1 MKVIFK
7 NKKFVV
13 NEKVVV
19 CIVDTH
25 LTYDRANYD
34 TLETATILSLS
45 KKRNDMNNQHPAF
58 QTMHFK
64 GVAKC
69 KEGDTFNERTG
80 KIIAEKRA
88 MIKAYGYYKKFI
100 KDCCKELEKNLDKF
114 NAFQR
119 DLENKENYIDTELTS
134 MLMEVES

>member
-13 NEKVVV
+13 NEKAVV
-19 CIVDTH
+19 CIIDAYLDYSGPYAISVESSTVKS
-25 LTYDRANYD
+25 
-34 TLETATILSLS
+34 IGF
-45 KKRNDMNNQHPAF
+45 KRFEMNNQRPDLHNL
-58 QTMHFK
+58 HFK

-88 MIKAYGYYKKFI
+88 MIKAYCYYKKFI
-100 KDCCKELEKNLDKF
+100 KDCCNELENNLDRF

-119 DLENKENYIDTELTS
+119 DLVNKENYIDTELTS
-134 MLMEVES
+134 MLMEV

>member
-1 MKVIFK
+1 MKVVFK

-13 NEKVVV
+13 NEKAVV
-19 CIVDTH
+19 CIIDTYLDYSDPYAVSVESSTVKSISFKRFEMNH
-25 LTYDRANYD
+25 QRPDCQ
-34 TLETATILSLS
+34 IL
-45 KKRNDMNNQHPAF
+45 
-58 QTMHFK
+58 HFK

-88 MIKAYGYYKKFI
+88 MIKAYCYFKKFT
-100 KDCCKELEKNLDKF
+100 KDCCNELENNLDRF

-119 DLENKENYIDTELTS
+119 DLVNKENYLDTELTS
-134 MLMEVES
+134 MLMEV

>member
-1 MKVIFK
+1 MKVVFK

-13 NEKVVV
+13 NEKAVV
-19 CIVDTH
+19 CIIDTR
-25 LTYDRANYD
+25 LDYSDPYDVVVESGAIHSISN
-34 TLETATILSLS
+34 
-45 KKRNDMNNQHPAF
+45 KRWVMNNQRPAI
-58 QTMHFK
+58 QILHFK
-64 GVAKC
+64 GIAKC

-88 MIKAYGYYKKFI
+88 MIKAYNYYKKFI
-100 KDCCKELEKNLDKF
+100 KDCCKTLENNLDKF

-134 MLMEVES
+134 MLMEV